1 MNFRKK
7 VPMGSTTFLGPK
19 TAMVAESLAK
29 NPHLEY
35 RFASV
40 PPKKLQQDPAVA
52 KILAELKTW
61 CEQEHG
67 RQTEVAKV
75 LGVDHR
81 RLYDWFSGRLE
92 PSWGVGRQI
101 EAFLAKKKRARR
113 SGGKPGKKSGD

>member
-1 MNFRKK
+1 
-7 VPMGSTTFLGPK
+7 MGSTTFLGPE
-19 TAMVAESLAK
+19 TALAAESLAK

-35 RFASV
+35 RSAL

-52 KILAELKTW
+52 KILEELKAW

-81 RLYDWFSGRLE
+81 RLYDWFSGRIE
-92 PSWGVGRQI
+92 PSWGVGLRIQ
-101 EAFLAKKKRARR
+101 AFLAKKKRARR
-113 SGGKPGKKSGD
+113 SGGKPDKGGA